1 MAAGSESDCLLVEA
15 SLNSGGYAAL
25 EVGDLGDELDGA
37 LAGQEV
43 VVGHAGDGNHGETS
57 VLDLLE
63 LVGSELLG
71 IVQRLWLELNLQI
84 L

>member
-1 MAAGSESDCLLVEA
+1 
-15 SLNSGGYAAL
+15 
-25 EVGDLGDELDGA
+25 
-37 LAGQEV
+37 
-43 VVGHAGDGNHGETS
+43 VGHAGDGNHGEAS

-84 L
+84 LQD